1 MGMIQEFKDFA
12 MKGNLVDMAV
22 AVVMGGAFGT
32 VSTAFIDGIFMPV
45 IGLIFNVGDLS
56 SAKIVLSAAVKD
68 ADNKIITP
76 ESAILYGSFIGAT
89 INFVIIAFVMFLII
103 KGINKLKKAAP
114 APAPAGPSAEEVLLG
129 EIRDLLKKQ

>member
-22 AVVMGGAFGT
+22 AVVMGAAFGT
-32 VSTAFIDGIFMPV
+32 VTKSFIDGMFMPI

-56 SAKIVLSAAVKD
+56 SVKIVLSQAVMDGDKVV
-68 ADNKIITP
+68 TP
-76 ESAILYGSFIGAT
+76 ESAILYGSFIGAI
-89 INFVIIAFVMFLII
+89 INFLIIAFVMFLVI
-103 KGINKLKKAAP
+103 KGINNMKKAAP

-129 EIRDLLKKQ
+129 EIRDLLKKK